1 MNNDQL
7 ALTRRSWDAATR
19 SLNAYKGDQAAFFR
33 AGGDTLFSEELELL
47 GDVAGQDVLH
57 AQCNSGQDSLSL
69 ARRGARV
76 TGVDF
81 SGEAISFARRLSGE
95 TGIPARFEEAELLQW
110 LASTPFRFDLAFSSY
125 GAVGWLPDLG
135 LWARGLAREEL
146 DGDDYFA
153 ATPFHAPVGDYVAE
167 SGAALGAVT
176 EAQVPVNTVPAT
188 SYQHGLGQVVQ
199 ALLDAGLRLEV
210 LREYPHAN
218 GCRLLPALVQG
229 EGRRWVWPEGTA
241 RVPLMFGLRARQP
254 STG

>member
-1 MNNDQL
+1 
-7 ALTRRSWDAATR
+7 
-19 SLNAYKGDQAAFFR
+19 
-33 AGGDTLFSEELELL
+33 
-47 GDVAGQDVLH
+47 
-57 AQCNSGQDSLSL
+57 QDSLSL

-135 LWARGLAREEL
+135 LWARGLARVLRPGGAFVYMEFHPVAWSVGPALKL